1 MKRIAI
7 IGGGIAGLSALHFIH
22 SRCGDKCRVALY
34 EKDDRLGGTIG
45 TDRVGGF
52 VSDWGPNGFL
62 DREPLTLQ
70 MVSELGAGD
79 LLDPARDESGK
90 RFIYHHWQLHEIKP
104 SPPAFLRS
112 PLLSLRGRLR
122 LAAEPF
128 IRPRRDWD
136 EDESIFDFAARRIG
150 KEAAQI
156 LIDPMVSGIFGG
168 DAKKLSLK
176 ACFPIMLNMEKEHGS
191 LIKAMIARKKAARK
205 AGNKSSAGP
214 AGPGGRLTSFKGGLF
229 DLIEVFHRRYSD
241 AITTGC
247 PITEISRTDGGYRVV
262 REGGSAVDFDAV
274 ICATPAYNA
283 SALVSNLDPSLAQLL
298 DSIPYASIAVVCLGY
313 RRQDIGHDLD
323 GFGFLVPRGEGK
335 RILGSIWTSSIFTG
349 RSPEGMVQLRT
360 MIGGASDSEA
370 VDLSDGALLDI
381 VGEDLKPIL
390 DISGQPAYVRIF
402 KYRRGIPQFTIG
414 HPARM
419 EQMERLLRDNPGLYF
434 TGNAY
439 DGIGLNDCVKR
450 SHRVV
455 TDLAGYF
462 GF

>member
-1 MKRIAI
+1 MKQVAI
-7 IGGGIAGLSALHFIH
+7 IGGGIAGLSALHFVQT
-22 SRCGDKCRVALY
+22 RCSEKCRAVLY

-45 TDRVGGF
+45 TDQVGGF

-70 MVSELGAGD
+70 MVSELGADD
-79 LLDPARDESGK
+79 LLDRARDESGK
-90 RFIYHHWQLHEIKP
+90 RFIYHHWHLHEIKP
-104 SPPAFLRS
+104 SPLAFMRS
-112 PLLSLRGRLR
+112 RLLSVKGRLR

-128 IRPRRDWD
+128 IRRRRDWD
-136 EDESIFDFAARRIG
+136 KDESIFDFVARRIG

-168 DAKKLSLK
+168 DARKLSLR
-176 ACFPIMLNMEKEHGS
+176 ACFPIMMKMEKEHGS

-205 AGNKSSAGP
+205 SGNKTSAGP
-214 AGPGGRLTSFKGGLF
+214 AGPAGRLTSFKGGLF
-229 DLIEVFHRRYSD
+229 ELIEVFHQRYSE

-247 PITEISRTDGGYRVV
+247 PITEISRTDGGFRVT
-262 REGGSAVDFDAV
+262 REGGSAVEFDAV
-274 ICATPAYNA
+274 ICATPAFNA
-283 SALVSNLDPSLAQLL
+283 SPLVSGFDQSLARLL

-313 RRQDIGHDLD
+313 QKRDIGHDLD
-323 GFGFLVPRGEGK
+323 GFGFLIPRGEGK

-360 MIGGASDSEA
+360 MIGGAADPEA
-370 VDLSDGALLDI
+370 VDLSDGALLD
-381 VGEDLKPIL
+381 VVTEDLKSIL
-390 DISGQPAYVRIF
+390 DINGQPAYVRIF

-419 EQMERLLRDNPGLYF
+419 EQMGNLLSGHPGLYF

-439 DGIGLNDCVKR
+439 DGVGLNDCVKR
-450 SHRVV
+450 SHQVV
-455 TDLAGYF
+455 NDMAAYLGI
-462 GF
+462 